1 MEGREEKGKRRIKKE
16 GERSR
21 ERRVHLSFDLPEARE
36 VYVAGDFNSWDTQSL
51 PMNKTKEGVWKVN
64 LKLPSGR
71 YEYNMNTNCLRM
83 AHGSKT
89 FRLLRGFPT
98 PSAHRISSFR
108 SNRHRS
114 GSCPTKLRPTSGG
127 CLP

>member
-51 PMNKTKEGVWKVN
+51 PMKKTKEGVWEVN

-71 YEYNMNTNCLRM
+71 YEYKLF
-83 AHGSKT
+83 ADSSWVEDI
-89 FRLLRGFPT
+89 PT
-98 PSAHRISSFR
+98 PEMV
-108 SNRHRS
+108 SNPF
-114 GSCPTKLRPTSGG
+114 GTQNFVIQVE
-127 CLP
+127 